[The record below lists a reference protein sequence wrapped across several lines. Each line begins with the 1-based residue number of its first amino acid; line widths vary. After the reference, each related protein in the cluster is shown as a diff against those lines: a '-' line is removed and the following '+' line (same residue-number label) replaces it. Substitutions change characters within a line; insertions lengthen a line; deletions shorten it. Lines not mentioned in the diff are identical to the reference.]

1 MGILKDDDIWVCDTA
16 ASNHF
21 SKNCDGAY
29 NVRNTSTMSTGMS
42 GASVDATMMDFVM
55 TQYSKAGAEGERFK
69 LTDVNY
75 SKKFN
80 YNLFSAARCLKNG
93 WTMTGDRE
101 GITLFHPKG
110 GHKLV
115 FDIVI
120 PTKNGALFAT
130 MLKKDTEV
138 ANAQVEKPQTMTL
151 LQAHNKLGHCDIEKT
166 RRTAK
171 RLNWRLSD
179 GVMDPCPACAA
190 GKAKQRNVPKSSNRH
205 KATKAGERW
214 YHDISTISDRGNAK
228 AAKKQWHLRVDEHS
242 MYCVSTFYKEKN
254 GFIEPTIYKYRAGQ
268 RNTSEWITQAKTRNL
283 SRELPAPTGN

>member
-1 MGILKDDDIWVCDTA
+1 MASIEVPATLGILKDDDIWVCDTA

-55 TQYSKAGAEGERFK
+55 TQYSKTGAEGERFK

-101 GITLFHPKG
+101 GITLIHPNG

-130 MLKKDTEV
+130 MLKKDIEI
-138 ANAQVEKPQTMTL
+138 ANTQVEKPQTMTL
-151 LQAHNKLGHCDIEKT
+151 LQAHNKLGHCDRENQAHSKAT
-166 RRTAK
+166 QLETQQWCYGSMPCMVSGQSEAAK
-171 RLNWRLSD
+171 R
-179 GVMDPCPACAA
+179 P
-190 GKAKQRNVPKSSNRH
+190 
-205 KATKAGERW
+205 
-214 YHDISTISDRGNAK
+214 
-228 AAKKQWHLRVDEHS
+228 
-242 MYCVSTFYKEKN
+242 
-254 GFIEPTIYKYRAGQ
+254 
-268 RNTSEWITQAKTRNL
+268 
-283 SRELPAPTGN
+283 